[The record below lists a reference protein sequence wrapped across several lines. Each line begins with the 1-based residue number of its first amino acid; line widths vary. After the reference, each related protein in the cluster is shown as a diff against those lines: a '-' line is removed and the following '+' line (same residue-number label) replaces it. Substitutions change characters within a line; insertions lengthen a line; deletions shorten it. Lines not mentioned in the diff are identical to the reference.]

1 MTTLGTTHLTARDT
15 NELAQTINRANAA
28 RIEKIDRRTNA
39 ACAVLLALAIG
50 ITLAMLLVDW
60 STPCNIQGALCGAAA
75 IPTRPSLWR
84 RVQVAWRR
92 LYLRACISQ
101 ATGELRDLE
110 TDLAHSKADVERLPM
125 QIQAHKVWLNAHL
138 DELDSLGLHPHGQ
151 RS

>member
-1 MTTLGTTHLTARDT
+1 MTTLSNTHLTARDT

-28 RIEKIDRRTNA
+28 HIEKIDRRTNA

-60 STPCNIQGALCGAAA
+60 STPCDLPGALCGAAA

-84 RVQVAWRR
+84 RAQVAWRR

-101 ATGELRDLE
+101 ATGELR
-110 TDLAHSKADVERLPM
+110 DLAHSKADVERLPM

>member
-1 MTTLGTTHLTARDT
+1 MNISNPNMTARSAH
-15 NELAQTINRANAA
+15 ELAQTINRANAA

-50 ITLAMLLVDW
+50 IALAMLLVDW
-60 STPCNIQGALCGAAA
+60 STPCDLPGALCGAAA

-125 QIQAHKVWLNAHL
+125 QIQAHKVWLDAHL
-138 DELDSLGLHPHGQ
+138 DELDSLGLHPHGR